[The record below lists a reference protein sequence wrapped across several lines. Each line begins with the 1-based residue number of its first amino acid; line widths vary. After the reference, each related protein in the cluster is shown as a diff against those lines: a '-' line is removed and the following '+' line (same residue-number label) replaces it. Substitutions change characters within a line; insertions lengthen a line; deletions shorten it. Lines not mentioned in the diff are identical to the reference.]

1 MVAIEYFISYFV
13 MNPSQLHFVQI
24 LRYTHPT
31 IVNVLVTLVHWV
43 SKFKGD
49 QDHVAPPPI
58 IHIIITR
65 RRRTCWNVF
74 KNLNVIIE
82 FSPFLL
88 AQRLWS
94 FVGALK

>member
-1 MVAIEYFISYFV
+1 MQPNDTHSQCNTYCLHLDCSKQDNNGEMKMVAIEYFISYFV

-49 QDHVAPPPI
+49 QDHVAPPSYNP
-58 IHIIITR
+58 HHHHKT
-65 RRRTCWNVF
+65 
-74 KNLNVIIE
+74 
-82 FSPFLL
+82 
-88 AQRLWS
+88 
-94 FVGALK
+94 